1 MRGGG
6 DVLLLLFLLGC
17 LDGDGVEG
25 DLDLGGV
32 VEAELRRCGDWVD
45 GGGGG
50 GRAPPLKG
58 YGDGGASPLTPP
70 SFI

>member
-1 MRGGG
+1 MRG
-6 DVLLLLFLLGC
+6 DVLLLLLFLLGC

-45 GGGGG
+45 GGGG
-50 GRAPPLKG
+50 RAPPLKG
-58 YGDGGASPLTPP
+58 NVDVSSPLTPL

>member
-17 LDGDGVEG
+17 LDGDVVEG

-32 VEAELRRCGDWVD
+32 VEVELRRYGDWVV
-45 GGGGG
+45 GGG

-58 YGDGGASPLTPP
+58 YGGVWLP
-70 SFI
+70 

>member
-32 VEAELRRCGDWVD
+32 VEAELHRRGD
-45 GGGGG
+45 
-50 GRAPPLKG
+50 
-58 YGDGGASPLTPP
+58 
-70 SFI
+70 

>member
-1 MRGGG
+1 MHGGG

-32 VEAELRRCGDWVD
+32 VEVELRHRGDWMD
-45 GGGGG
+45 GGG

-58 YGDGGASPLTPP
+58 YGDVPSPLTPP